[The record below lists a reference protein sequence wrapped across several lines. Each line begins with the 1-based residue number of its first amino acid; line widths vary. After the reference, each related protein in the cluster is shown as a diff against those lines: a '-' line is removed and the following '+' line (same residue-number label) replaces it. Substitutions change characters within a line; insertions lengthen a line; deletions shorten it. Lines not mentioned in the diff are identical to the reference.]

1 MPIPIPARQKL
12 NVRTKI
18 LIIFLALSLISLLIT
33 GYVAFYTIRDVGR
46 SAETSSLSLGQEAV
60 NETSSALRHSGEEN
74 LLQIATGEAA
84 VTNVLFEDTDSEM
97 EILAAGAKI
106 LGNNPPVQPEIR
118 SFGRDEP
125 PPDPGTAVLF
135 LISPGSRITRDSE
148 EFKALAGLDDL
159 LYAVYRTDE
168 NMSSI
173 YVATDSGIVR
183 MYPWITMPDRI
194 PDSRQRAWFVGAENT
209 SGIFWTEPYVDAAG
223 HGLVMTASKAVNTK
237 YGTWVVGSDVTIRVV
252 NTAFLNMTLGGKGY
266 AVLMDG
272 GGTIIS
278 RPGLSAGNASWDEPF
293 NNENV
298 FQSPDPALVAVGKN
312 MTAGK
317 TGVELVRFGNEDTYV
332 AYAPVGFRNWS
343 FAVSMPVAEITAP
356 VEKTQEKIISSTRET
371 GTLINRQTGEVLD
384 IFAVLFL
391 VLLVIVTVLA
401 IYLARV
407 ITRPVELLKEGT
419 LALGRGNLDYRVM
432 VESGD
437 EFEELAGSFNR
448 MAADLKQNI
457 ENLRKTTAEKERYIK
472 ELEIAKEIQESILP
486 ESTPDIPGF
495 ETGAVTIP
503 AMEIG
508 GDLYDFIPV
517 EGNRWGFTIADVSG
531 KGVSAALFMAISRN
545 LIRASGRALADPSAA
560 IRQANR
566 LMYQDNRS
574 NMFITVF
581 YGVLDPLRMTFAYVN
596 AGHNPPLLV
605 RGDPPEIISLE
616 GKGIALGVVPDVN
629 ITPGILTLERG
640 DLIVMYTDGVTEA
653 FNKEDVDFGEERL
666 MAFVRRNRAR
676 PAGEIISGL
685 LEEIRQFAGNAPQ
698 SDDITLVVLR
708 VL

>member
-1 MPIPIPARQKL
+1 MPFPIPARYRL
-12 NVRTKI
+12 NVRAKI

-33 GYVAFYTIRDVGR
+33 GYVAYFTISSVGR

-60 NETSSALRHSGEEN
+60 DETSSALRHSGEEN

-84 VTNVLFEDTDSEM
+84 VTSVLFEDTDSEM
-97 EILAAGAKI
+97 DILAAGAKI
-106 LGNNPPVQPEIR
+106 LGNNSPVQPEIR
-118 SFGRDEP
+118 SFGRDETP
-125 PPDPGTAVLF
+125 QDPGTAVLF
-135 LISPGSRITRDSE
+135 LISPSSRITRDSD
-148 EFKALAGLDDL
+148 EFKTLAGLDDL

-183 MYPWITMPDRI
+183 MYPWIAIPDRF
-194 PDSRQRAWFVGAENT
+194 PDLRQRTWFVGAENT
-209 SGIFWTEPYVDAAG
+209 SDIFWTGPYVDAAG
-223 HGLVMTASKAVNTK
+223 HGLVMTASKAVTTK
-237 YGTWVVGSDVTIRVV
+237 YGTWVVGSDVTVSVV
-252 NTAFLNMTLGGKGY
+252 NAEFLNMTLGGKGY

-293 NNENV
+293 SSENV
-298 FQSPDPALVAVGKN
+298 FSSPDPALVALGRN

-317 TGVELVRFGNEDTYV
+317 TGVETVRFGNEDTYV

-356 VEKTQEKIISSTRET
+356 LEKTQEKIISSTRET
-371 GTLINRQTGEVLD
+371 GTLISRQTGEVLD
-384 IFAVLFL
+384 IFAVLFII
-391 VLLVIVTVLA
+391 LLVIVIVLA
-401 IYLARV
+401 VYLARI
-407 ITRPVELLKEGT
+407 ITRPVESLKEGT
-419 LALGRGNLDYRVM
+419 LALGRGNLDYRVR

-448 MAADLKQNI
+448 MAADLKKNI
-457 ENLRKTTAEKERYIK
+457 EDLRRTTAEKERYTK

-486 ESTPDIPGF
+486 ESTPAIPGF
-495 ETGAVTIP
+495 ETGAMTIP

-517 EGNRWGFTIADVSG
+517 EGNCWGFVIADVSG

-545 LIRASGRALADPSAA
+545 LIHASGRAIAGPSAA

-566 LMYQDNRS
+566 LMYEDSRS

-581 YGVLDPLRMTFAYVN
+581 YAVLDPLRMTLAYVN

-605 RGDPPEIISLE
+605 RGDPPVVISLE

-629 ITPGILTLERG
+629 IVPGVLALERG

-653 FNKEDVDFGEERL
+653 FNEQDENFGEERL
-666 MAFVRRNRAR
+666 TGFVLRNRTR

-685 LEEIRQFAGNAPQ
+685 LDEIRQFAGNAPQ
-698 SDDITLVVLR
+698 SDDITLVILR